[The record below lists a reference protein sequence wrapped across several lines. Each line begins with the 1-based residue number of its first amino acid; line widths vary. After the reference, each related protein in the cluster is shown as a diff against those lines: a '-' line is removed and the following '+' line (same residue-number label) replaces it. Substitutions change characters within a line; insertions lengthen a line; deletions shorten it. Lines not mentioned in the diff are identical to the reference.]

1 MENSLASA
9 LNIADAKAK
18 YDENIKN
25 ILSDKE
31 ILAWLLKNAA
41 MEFADLSIK
50 EIIECIEGEAEI
62 STVEVNPGETNK
74 TEESPRKI
82 IGTKN
87 EDKVPN
93 EGTIYYDIRFY
104 AYVPKEGKRIKII
117 LNLEAQKEF
126 YPGYQIVTR
135 GVFYGGRM
143 ISAQLGTEFEIPD
156 YDDLKK
162 VYSIWICVEAPQ
174 YIGNSI
180 SSYSLEK
187 KDIVVGIPDN
197 RQAYDKLSVV
207 MICLNE
213 KMERETE
220 FLDMMNTLLSR
231 TMDVEQK
238 KKELE
243 EKFHLSMESKL
254 GERVRLMCNLSDLVE
269 RDAEKRGERRGEIK
283 GEIKGKEEE
292 RKNSVRVMLEML
304 RDIGYS
310 IDEASEWV
318 AMKLQMELEEV
329 YKIAEKSRGM

>member
-1 MENSLASA
+1 
-9 LNIADAKAK
+9 
-18 YDENIKN
+18 
-25 ILSDKE
+25 
-31 ILAWLLKNAA
+31 
-41 MEFADLSIK
+41 
-50 EIIECIEGEAEI
+50 
-62 STVEVNPGETNK
+62 
-74 TEESPRKI
+74 
-82 IGTKN
+82 
-87 EDKVPN
+87 
-93 EGTIYYDIRFY
+93 
-104 AYVPKEGKRIKII
+104 
-117 LNLEAQKEF
+117 
-126 YPGYQIVTR
+126 
-135 GVFYGGRM
+135 
-143 ISAQLGTEFEIPD
+143 
-156 YDDLKK
+156 
-162 VYSIWICVEAPQ
+162 
-174 YIGNSI
+174 
-180 SSYSLEK
+180 
-187 KDIVVGIPDN
+187 
-197 RQAYDKLSVV
+197 

-310 IDEASEWV
+310 IDEASERV